1 MKNNIINYLK
11 FVPLLLVMI
20 FTSCDNDDVTP
31 EFTLSEASEDL
42 SFSFTAADEY
52 MISTGTMSNV
62 AERFVWNEVD
72 FGVATEISYQL
83 QGSVDSTFDAYD
95 STTEYDSGTLSVTN
109 AEVKVSDLNN
119 LATLLGLEA
128 GDSGLVYFRARAFAG
143 SGEGVDTV
151 DTYSEVMTLNISI
164 LEESSGSGIEISS
177 WGVVGS
183 GYNDWGNAGPDAP
196 FYTTTTAGVVISYV
210 NLVDGEIKFREN
222 NEWNG
227 TDVGDANSDGVL
239 DTDDNNN
246 IAVTAGDYKI
256 TINTNDNSYTIEE
269 FTWGVVGDYNG
280 WGATPDAK
288 FYYDYTTD
296 TFKAGVYLTEG
307 GIKFRMNNDWNG
319 SDVGD
324 ANLDGIVDTDSDNN
338 IPVTDGYYLIT
349 LDLNSNSYII
359 EEATL
364 WGLVGDFNSWGETT
378 DFHLTEVNPGMW
390 IGSGANLIDGFIK
403 FRPNDT
409 WDGDYGD
416 ANNDGVLDRDSD
428 NNIAVEAGNYVVMI
442 DFTDESAPAY
452 TLIKR

>member
-109 AEVKVSDLNN
+109 AEVKVSDLST
-119 LATLLGLEA
+119 LATLLGMEA
-128 GDSGLVYFRARAFAG
+128 GDSGQVYFRARAFAG
-143 SGEGVDTV
+143 SGEGVDAV

-164 LEESSGSGIEISS
+164 LEESSGSGIEISTWGVVGSGYNNWGAFDDAPFYTTATSGVLVSYVTLNDWASDLGEGDSEGTLSAGGANIPVTAGDYKITLNLNDNTYTIEAYS

-183 GYNDWGNAGPDAP
+183 GYN
-196 FYTTTTAGVVISYV
+196 
-210 NLVDGEIKFREN
+210 E
-222 NEWNG
+222 
-227 TDVGDANSDGVL
+227 
-239 DTDDNNN
+239 
-246 IAVTAGDYKI
+246 
-256 TINTNDNSYTIEE
+256 
-269 FTWGVVGDYNG
+269 

-296 TFKAGVYLTEG
+296 TFTVGVRLVEG
-307 GIKFRMNNDWNG
+307 EIKFRMNNEWSVDF
-319 SDVGD
+319 GD
-324 ANLDGIVDTDSDNN
+324 TGADGTLESGGENIVVTEGHYTIRMNLNDN
-338 IPVTDGYYLIT
+338 TYT
-349 LDLNSNSYII
+349 I
-359 EEATL
+359 EAADL
-364 WGLVGDFNSWGETT
+364 WGVVGSGYNNWGETP
-378 DFHLTEVNPGMW
+378 DFTFTEVNPDIW
-390 IGSGANLIDGFIK
+390 IAEIVPLLDGEIK
-403 FRPNDT
+403 FRINNAWDT
-409 WDGDYGD
+409 DFGDDGADGTLD
-416 ANNDGVLDRDSD
+416 AGGE
-428 NNIAVEAGNYVVMI
+428 NIASTAGNYRI
-442 DFTDESAPAY
+442 RLDIANGTYS
-452 TLIKR
+452 IN